1 MGEKFRR
8 GGEMSSARRGS
19 RADPGIL
26 ASFGMDNIFDRRV
39 CDAHIARIDR
49 LRADTKPLWGKMDA
63 AQMLAHVAKPYE
75 MVCDPEYARTHKRP
89 PTVLR
94 WVLKAFLKPI
104 VVGEKPYAKNSRTA
118 PEFIVAD
125 ARDIEVERPRLIA
138 YINQVQAW
146 GTAHFDGKD
155 NHSFGV
161 MTAQEWN
168 NLFAKHLE
176 HHLTQFGV

>member
-1 MGEKFRR
+1 MTR
-8 GGEMSSARRGS
+8 
-19 RADPGIL
+19 
-26 ASFGMDNIFDRRV
+26 RRV
-39 CDAHIARIDR
+39 LVVEDNAMNRRVVDAHIARINR
-49 LRADTKPLWGKMDA
+49 LRADTKPLWGKMNA

-75 MVCDPEYARTHKRP
+75 MVCDPDYARTHKRP
-89 PTVLR
+89 PAVMRFL
-94 WVLKAFLKPI
+94 LKTFLKPI

-125 ARDIEVERPRLIA
+125 ERDIEVERRRLIA

-146 GTAHFDGKD
+146 GTSHFDGKD